1 MKYRT
6 KPCEIEAVKWTGVN
20 LEEIKEFVVESL
32 IYDIIDTA
40 WEVGKGR
47 PHVIIKIKTLEG
59 EMLASDG
66 DYIIK
71 GLRGEFYPCKPDVFH
86 KKYELIE

>member
-20 LEEIKEFVVESL
+20 LEEIKEFVGESL

-47 PHVIIKIKTLEG
+47 PHVIIKIKHLREKCWRATVIIL
-59 EMLASDG
+59 LKDYVANSIHASRTCF
-66 DYIIK
+66 IK
-71 GLRGEFYPCKPDVFH
+71 SMN
-86 KKYELIE
+86 